1 MVHND
6 PNFKRIMYL
15 RYADDF
21 VILIG
26 GSSNDAVMIKNRV
39 CDILQKKCGLELNKE
54 KTVITATKDGFKFL
68 GA

>member
-6 PNFKRIMYL
+6 TNFKRIMYL

-21 VILIG
+21 VILIS
-26 GSSNDAVMIKNRV
+26 GSSDDATMIKNRV
-39 CDILQKKCGLELNKE
+39 KDVLINKCGLELNKD
-54 KTVITATKDGFKFL
+54 KTIITATKDGFKFL